1 MKELSEQLAAERQKV
16 QSRRRDDVTD
26 GERAAQ
32 RNQEVAQYQKENKLL
47 AEENERLNGR
57 LEELMAGC
65 VGLSGSA
72 RSDGRR
78 RAGVARPR
86 G

>member
-1 MKELSEQLAAERQKV
+1 MAAERQKV

-26 GERAAQ
+26 RERAAQ
-32 RNQEVAQYQKENKLL
+32 RNQEVARYQKENKLL

-57 LEELMAGC
+57 LEELMAEC
-65 VGLSGSA
+65 VGLSD
-72 RSDGRR
+72 RFCSDGRR